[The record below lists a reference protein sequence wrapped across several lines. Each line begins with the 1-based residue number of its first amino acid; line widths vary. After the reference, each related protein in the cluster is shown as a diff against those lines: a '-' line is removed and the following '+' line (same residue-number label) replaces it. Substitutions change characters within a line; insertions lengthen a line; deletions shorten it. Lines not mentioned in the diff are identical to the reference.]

1 MRWWS
6 FQDRIS
12 NFAREVIAQASSRP
26 KSKKLLNLL
35 ECWLEEVSLYK
46 HVWTPT
52 RKIIKVLHWFYFI
65 LHPYCFC
72 VRNIIWTHIHQT
84 KIRDPHFCW
93 QRLKTNNL
101 TLFRLKCNRG
111 YEKAKNDLLH
121 IGLKNNWQLLTSKV
135 VFGIIRNH
143 HFCWV
148 RIIELLKRQRTIDF
162 MWR

>member
-1 MRWWS
+1 MRLWS
-6 FQDRIS
+6 FRDWIS
-12 NFAREVIAQASSRP
+12 NFSREVIAQASSRP
-26 KSKKLLNLL
+26 KSKNFLNLL

-52 RKIIKVLHWFYFI
+52 GKIINVLHWFYFI

-84 KIRDPHFCW
+84 KIRDPHCCW

-101 TLFRLKCNRG
+101 TLFRLKSNRG

-121 IGLKNNWQLLTSKV
+121 TALKNNWLQKLFLASYE
-135 VFGIIRNH
+135 IIIS
-143 HFCWV
+143 V
-148 RIIELLKRQRTIDF
+148 E
-162 MWR
+162 